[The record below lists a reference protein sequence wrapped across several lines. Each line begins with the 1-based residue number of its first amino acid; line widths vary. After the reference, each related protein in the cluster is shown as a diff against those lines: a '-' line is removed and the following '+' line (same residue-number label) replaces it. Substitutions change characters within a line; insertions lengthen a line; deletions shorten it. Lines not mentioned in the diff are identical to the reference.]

1 MEKIECEPIIHVD
14 ATPDEGYPLRILRAY
29 RENCNCK
36 WASSTD
42 GNEEGLSPLCIVM
55 NEACEKRA
63 EILDRAIKKLEAI
76 DGGKGSVT

>member
-1 MEKIECEPIIHVD
+1 MAKIEGKPIIHVD
-14 ATPDEGYPLRILRAY
+14 VTPDEDYPLRILRAY
-29 RENCNCK
+29 RENCNCR

-42 GNEEGLSPLCIVM
+42 GQAMNPLCIKM